1 MFDIDS
7 LIELA
12 QRAPEQHL
20 HLIDLPYRLSSWA
33 LDRADNL
40 RVWFDNAGAPQAW
53 AVLQTPFWA
62 IDIVADSTSNGPE
75 AYAEALR
82 WAVERARATAE
93 DPEHGRPCWFV
104 SVLEDQVSVKH
115 ALEAQGFADQGQV
128 PVDPWSKVQLVRP
141 AAWRRDLSAL
151 PMGYRIRPLA
161 GATEVAAYV
170 DLHRSVFE
178 SKNMTEAWRA
188 RTLEQKAYRPELDLV
203 VEGPDGKLAAFCV
216 GWFTANGYQG
226 QPCGQIEP
234 LGVATEHRG
243 LGLGKAVLQACCER
257 LMAAGAK
264 EIYVETDRQR
274 DAALGVY
281 GSAAFLLKQN
291 VSVYRLDVA

>member
-161 GATEVAAYV
+161 G
-170 DLHRSVFE
+170 
-178 SKNMTEAWRA
+178 
-188 RTLEQKAYRPELDLV
+188 
-203 VEGPDGKLAAFCV
+203 
-216 GWFTANGYQG
+216 
-226 QPCGQIEP
+226 QP
-234 LGVATEHRG
+234 R
-243 LGLGKAVLQACCER
+243 
-257 LMAAGAK
+257 
-264 EIYVETDRQR
+264 
-274 DAALGVY
+274 
-281 GSAAFLLKQN
+281 
-291 VSVYRLDVA
+291 